1 MILDV
6 VKYGDKVLREVA
18 RPVPA
23 ITPSLLKVAED
34 MLETMYKT
42 RGVGLAAQKVGRLES
57 M

>member
-34 MLETMYKT
+34 MLETM
-42 RGVGLAAQKVGRLES
+42 
-57 M
+57 